1 MADAA
6 PSGRDAAGPSPVPP
20 PDWQALGR
28 VLSRGYVESGFI
40 GGVTRL
46 PVEAVVRDMLS
57 EERADEQVAEMRR
70 HAGLAGIDLAGAR
83 ILEVGSG
90 CGMLVVRGRTAHGL
104 DIRGIEP
111 SMGEYSSTLEV
122 CRRLIGHYGLPA
134 DVIRDATGEAI
145 PFPDDSFDLVY
156 SSNVLEHV
164 GNPEAVLDEALRVL
178 KPGGLLLVV
187 VPNYGSWWE
196 GHYGILW
203 LPGMP
208 AWLAK
213 LYVRLF
219 GRDPAYVDTLNLI
232 DRPRLER
239 WAARHRDRLA
249 VEGWGWE
256 MFEKRLRTLEF
267 GEWAALSLAKRIASW
282 VHRLG
287 VLEPAIWLARRL
299 HWETPIV
306 LAARK
311 TSGAGRS

>member
-1 MADAA
+1 MAEAA
-6 PSGRDAAGPSPVPP
+6 PAGSTVPP
-20 PDWQALGR
+20 PDWQELGR
-28 VLSRGYVESGFI
+28 LLAPGYVDSGFI

-57 EERADEQVAEMRR
+57 EARADEQVAELRR
-70 HAGLAGIDLAGAR
+70 HADLTGAR

-90 CGMLVVRGRTAHGL
+90 CGMLVARGRSAHGL

-122 CRRLIGHYGLPA
+122 CRRLIEHYGLPGDA
-134 DVIRDATGEAI
+134 VVDATGEAI
-145 PFPDDSFDLVY
+145 PYPDDSFDIVY

-164 GNPEAVLDEALRVL
+164 GDPAAVLDEALRVL
-178 KPGGLLLVV
+178 KPGGRLLVV

-203 LPGMP
+203 LPRLP
-208 AWLAK
+208 AAAAK

-219 GRDPAYVDTLNLI
+219 GRDPSYIDTLNLI
-232 DRPRLER
+232 DRSWLER
-239 WAARHRDRLA
+239 WAARHAGRLE
-249 VEGWGWE
+249 VDGWGWD
-256 MFEKRLRTLEF
+256 MFERRLRTLEF

-287 VLEPAIWLARRL
+287 ALEPAIWLARRL

-306 LAARK
+306 LSARK
-311 TSGAGRS
+311 LPLP